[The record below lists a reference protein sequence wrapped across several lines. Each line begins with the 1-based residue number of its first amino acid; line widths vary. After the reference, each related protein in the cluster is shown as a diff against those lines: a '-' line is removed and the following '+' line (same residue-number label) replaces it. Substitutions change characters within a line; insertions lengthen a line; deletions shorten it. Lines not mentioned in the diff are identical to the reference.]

1 MKILVV
7 EHERGTGPE
16 RFGEWLEEAGAEV
29 VVVRPYLGEA
39 IPMAES
45 GSLGAGGSDR
55 GAAGGLGEY
64 AALLV
69 LGGAAGPLE
78 DAANPWFPQVR
89 DLLRRSAGGEFPS
102 FNICLGGE
110 LLAAAADA
118 PISRRERPQIGIY
131 DLATTSAGDADPVFA
146 ALSGTTIPA
155 VLFHQEEMALPEN
168 AELLVTGSDAPVQ
181 GSGSANSRGGPSST
195 RRRMSRRSSG
205 GWVRRRSLC
214 RRGRHRNRSPR
225 SCARPM
231 RSSWMWGARS
241 PAASSTICARGRA
254 APRGEGDAAL
264 PWRTSRLTA
273 VRPATVRRSSGRC
286 CCR

>member
-1 MKILVV
+1 MKILVI

-39 IPMAES
+39 IPVAES

-55 GAAGGLGEY
+55 GTSGGLGDY

-89 DLLRRSAGGEFPS
+89 DLLSRSAGGEFPS

-110 LLAAAADA
+110 LLAAATDA

-131 DLATTSAGDADPVFA
+131 DLRTTSAGNADPVFA
-146 ALSGTTIPA
+146 ALAGRTLPS

-181 GSGSANSRGGPSST
+181 GFRVGEFAWGTQFHPETDVAQIQRWLGSASLTLPEGKT
-195 RRRMSRRSSG
+195 RESIAEELREADAEL
-205 GWVRRRSLC
+205 VNV
-214 RRGRHRNRSPR
+214 GRTL
-225 SCARPM
+225 
-231 RSSWMWGARS
+231 ARS
-241 PAASSTICARGRA
+241 FVDYLRSRER
-254 APRGEGDAAL
+254 
-264 PWRTSRLTA
+264 RTTR
-273 VRPATVRRSSGRC
+273 
-286 CCR
+286 

>member
-1 MKILVV
+1 MRILVV

-16 RFGEWLEEAGAEV
+16 RFGKWLEEAGAEV

-39 IPMAES
+39 IPGTEPAARTAVETADD
-45 GSLGAGGSDR
+45 GAGAPGRFGD
-55 GAAGGLGEY
+55 Y

-78 DAANPWFPQVR
+78 DAENPWFPQVR
-89 DLLRRSAGGEFPS
+89 DLLRRSADGEFPS

-110 LLAAAADA
+110 LLAAATDA

-181 GSGSANSRGGPSST
+181 GFRVGEFAWGTQFHPETDAAQIQRWLGSASLALPAGKT
-195 RRRMSRRSSG
+195 RESIAEELREADAELVNM
-205 GWVRRRSLC
+205 
-214 RRGRHRNRSPR
+214 GRTL
-225 SCARPM
+225 
-231 RSSWMWGARS
+231 ARS
-241 PAASSTICARGRA
+241 FVDYLRSR
-254 APRGEGDAAL
+254 EN
-264 PWRTSRLTA
+264 RTA
-273 VRPATVRRSSGRC
+273 G
-286 CCR
+286 